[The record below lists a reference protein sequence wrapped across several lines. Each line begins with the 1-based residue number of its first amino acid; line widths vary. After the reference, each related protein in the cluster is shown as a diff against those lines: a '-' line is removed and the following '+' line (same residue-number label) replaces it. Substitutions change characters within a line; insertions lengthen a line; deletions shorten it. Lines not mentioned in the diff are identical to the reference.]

1 MGKSIYSTEYDF
13 VLRQLK
19 RARIEAGMT
28 QAEVAKRI
36 GKPQS
41 YISKCESSERRL
53 DVIEL
58 IQLAKLYKKPLS
70 FFVNE

>member
-13 VLRQLK
+13 VLSQLK

-41 YISKCESSERRL
+41 YISKCESGERRI
-53 DVIEL
+53 DITEVNK
-58 IQLAKLYKKPLS
+58 LAKLYKKPLNY
-70 FFVNE
+70 FVK